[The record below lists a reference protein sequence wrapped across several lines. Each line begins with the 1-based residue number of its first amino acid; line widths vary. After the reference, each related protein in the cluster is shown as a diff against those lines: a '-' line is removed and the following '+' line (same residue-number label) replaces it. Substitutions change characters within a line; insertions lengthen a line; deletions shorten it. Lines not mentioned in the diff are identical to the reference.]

1 VAGWTGG
8 RRSINEISIELLERW
23 FLPERPPLAITHS
36 EVLGVVPLEVTDAL
50 LDEFH
55 RPADRH
61 ERGVMVEQVMEL
73 LATSRPWS
81 VHHVSSD
88 RGELMVMF
96 GTSWRVGRIAGIE
109 VRVDSSWVV
118 IALLITYSMY
128 LRTSVLYPEL
138 SGGGAVVLGIAA
150 TVLFFGSVLVHEL
163 AHAVVSQARGIRVQ
177 DITLFLFGGATRAKV
192 DSRGPSDEFLIALV
206 GPLTSGLLA
215 GLFAVVA
222 GLGGGYLS
230 RPLEGTFGYLAWTN
244 LLLAGFN
251 LVPGFPLD
259 GGRLLRAAIWRAT
272 GSLGRATRV
281 ASAAGQGVGWLL
293 VAAGVGWLLAGD
305 LAGGIWFGFIGWF
318 LVQAARSSYQE
329 LQLRD
334 LLRGVEAEDVMAA
347 NLVRIPP
354 ELSLQDAVD
363 DYFMRY
369 DHSAFPVEEQ
379 GRTIGLLTLRGVRRV
394 PREQWPTSRV
404 RDHMVPL
411 GDQVVV
417 APDARMDGV
426 LGKLQ
431 DGDAGRVLVVQDGEV
446 VGIITPTDLA
456 RWLRRWQMLDSR
468 AR

>member
-1 VAGWTGG
+1 MA
-8 RRSINEISIELLERW
+8 
-23 FLPERPPLAITHS
+23 
-36 EVLGVVPLEVTDAL
+36 
-50 LDEFH
+50 
-55 RPADRH
+55 
-61 ERGVMVEQVMEL
+61 
-73 LATSRPWS
+73 
-81 VHHVSSD
+81 
-88 RGELMVMF
+88 MF

-128 LRTSVLYPEL
+128 LRFSILYRDL
-138 SGGGAVVLGIAA
+138 SGGGAVGLAILA

-163 AHAVVSQARGIRVQ
+163 AHALVSQARGIRVQ
-177 DITLFLFGGATRAKV
+177 DITLFLFGGATRARV
-192 DSRGPSDEFLIALV
+192 ESRGPGDEFLIAVV

-215 GLFAVVA
+215 ALFGIVA
-222 GLGGGYLS
+222 GLGRDVLS
-230 RPLEGTFGYLAWTN
+230 TPLAGTFGYLAWTN

-259 GGRLLRAAIWRAT
+259 GGRLLRSALWRAT
-272 GSLGRATRV
+272 GSLSRATWV
-281 ASAAGQGVGWLL
+281 ASLAGQAVGWLL
-293 VAAGVGWLLAGD
+293 VAAGVASLLGGN
-305 LAGGIWFGFIGWF
+305 LAGGIWFAFIGWF

-334 LLRGVEAEDVMAA
+334 MLRGVEAEDVMAGD
-347 NLVRIPP
+347 LLRIPP
-354 ELSLQDAVD
+354 DLSLQDAVD

-369 DHSAFPVEEQ
+369 DHGAFPVDEQ
-379 GRTIGLLTLRGVRRV
+379 GRTIGLVTLRGVRRV
-394 PREQWPTSRV
+394 PREQWSTRRV

-431 DGDAGRVLVVQDGEV
+431 DGEAGRVLVAQDGEV
-446 VGIITPTDLA
+446 VGIITPSDLT
-456 RWLRRWQMLDSR
+456 RWLRRWRTLDSS